1 MRLKLVR
8 LLVILDGF
16 ENFFAPIVNICDIDL
31 KKFDNTQKDEHG
43 ETCDI
48 INRKSHKNFALMH
61 IPYIHNGNFN
71 KNIIKF
77 GIRKTFIGLIDCYT
91 HLLNAYVIS

>member
-1 MRLKLVR
+1 
-8 LLVILDGF
+8 
-16 ENFFAPIVNICDIDL
+16 
-31 KKFDNTQKDEHG
+31 
-43 ETCDI
+43 
-48 INRKSHKNFALMH
+48 MH

-91 HLLNAYVIS
+91 HLLNALLILSDNNIVHYDLKNDNILYDSVKQQPIIIDFGLSINMKPILKICSKKERFYKF